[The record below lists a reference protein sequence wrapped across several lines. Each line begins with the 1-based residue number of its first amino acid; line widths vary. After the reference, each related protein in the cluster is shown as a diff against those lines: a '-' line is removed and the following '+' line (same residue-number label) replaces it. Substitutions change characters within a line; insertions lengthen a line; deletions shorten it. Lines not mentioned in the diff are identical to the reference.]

1 LNGSSTPRPSPFR
14 GRWLWATIGVAL
26 LFVAFLGLGF
36 WQLDRL
42 GQKRAANAHILARLQ
57 EPPLALDG
65 SPIDPDLA
73 DLRRAAVEGSYDFGQ
88 EIVLRNRTH
97 DDLPGV
103 HVIVPLRIAGSD
115 AAVLVDRGWIPYE
128 MSNAEQRKVFQD
140 ATGAVEVRGI
150 LRRSQSRRSTLSPAD
165 PPLGPERPR
174 LDAWYRVEVPR
185 IQEQVPYRLLPVF
198 LEEENAAGAPVRRF
212 PRPDPDIQ
220 LSEGPHL
227 GYAIQWFA
235 FAGILLGGYTLLFRQ
250 RTMRA

>member
-1 LNGSSTPRPSPFR
+1 MSDSLAPRPSPFR
-14 GRWLWATIGVAL
+14 GRWLWATIGVGL
-26 LFVAFLGLGF
+26 LFLAFLGLGF

-57 EPPLALDG
+57 EPPLTLDG
-65 SPIDPDLA
+65 SPIDPDAA
-73 DLRRAAVEGSYDFGQ
+73 DLRRAAVRGSYDFSQ

-97 DDLPGV
+97 NELPGV

-128 MSNAEQRKVFQD
+128 MAGAEQRKVFQD

-150 LRRSQSRRSTLSPAD
+150 VRRSQARPSSMSPAD
-165 PPLGPERPR
+165 LRLGPERPR
-174 LDAWYRVEVPR
+174 LDAWYRVDVPR

-198 LEEENAAGAPVRRF
+198 LEEETTTGAAVRRF
-212 PRPDPDIQ
+212 PRPDPDTQ

-227 GYAIQWFA
+227 GYAVQWFA
-235 FAGILLGGYTLLFRQ
+235 FAGVLLGGYTLYCRQ